1 MLALCN
7 HGHYITVN
15 LLRKMG
21 TACGHAQLKLQPAMA
36 RSQPREGLFALHPNV
51 YRWLPY
57 GKRVVPKSNPRKLPA
72 NDRRGRRARFKPQT
86 RGAQGRNKKE

>member
-1 MLALCN
+1 VLAPDN
-7 HGHYITVN
+7 HGHYIAVN

-21 TACGHAQLKLQPAMA
+21 IARGHAQLRLQPAMA

-57 GKRVVPKSNPRKLPA
+57 GERVVAKSNLRKLPA

-86 RGAQGRNKKE
+86 GGAQGRNKKE

>member
-1 MLALCN
+1 MLAPGN

-21 TACGHAQLKLQPAMA
+21 AARVHAQLRLQPAMA

-57 GKRVVPKSNPRKLPA
+57 GKRVVAKSNFRKLPA
-72 NDRRGRRARFKPQT
+72 NDRRGRRARIKPQSG
-86 RGAQGRNKKE
+86 GAQGRNRKE